1 MKIAAAR
8 FDEAR
13 VSFKHSVVLCQ
24 KLKGKKVDDAKQ
36 LLSNLIDKAVDINGK
51 YYTSASKKFLEMV
64 GCAEANAKAKGFDIG
79 KLFIKNA
86 KADRGRTFML
96 PKSRFRHRGRKAKST
111 NIIIEVEER

>member
-1 MKIAAAR
+1 MKTAMTK

-13 VSFKHSVVLCQ
+13 VSFKHSLVLCQ
-24 KLKGKKVDDAKQ
+24 KLKGKKVEDAKQ
-36 LLSNLIDKAVDINGK
+36 LLSNLIGKTFDIDGK
-51 YYTSASKKFLEMV
+51 YYTSASRKFLEMI
-64 GCAEANAKAKGFDIG
+64 GYAEANAKVKGFDAA